1 MLLTVVRIDAVEK
14 VLMWNDCLSVIRYKV
29 LFSYLQVICLYPKFL
44 SSNSSFTRC
53 APPLHE
59 IADINQLCRGN
70 EDLIMQYKDFL
81 CSYLEEIKGTK
92 LAVGYKQVHVFF
104 VLHIKL

>member
-14 VLMWNDCLSVIRYKV
+14 VLMWNDCLSVIQYKV

-44 SSNSSFTRC
+44 PSNSSFTRC

>member
-1 MLLTVVRIDAVEK
+1 
-14 VLMWNDCLSVIRYKV
+14 
-29 LFSYLQVICLYPKFL
+29 
-44 SSNSSFTRC
+44 
-53 APPLHE
+53 
-59 IADINQLCRGN
+59 
-70 EDLIMQYKDFL
+70 MQYKDFL